1 MFLMIGS
8 YSLFSQKPRTDE
20 EVAAQI
26 NRYATISSAMWMTVV
41 GTLGILFLPLIVS
54 GLIDDLAFTKQ
65 QAGYVA
71 AAEMAGVAILSGS
84 GVFWVRRFD
93 WVDAAV
99 MATLLFV
106 AANVFS
112 ALSDSFAGMFTFR
125 FLVGA
130 SSGALLAIGLACQ
143 SDSKNADRIFGY
155 WVACQMTVSSI
166 GYLSL
171 PLVRSSWGT
180 SGMFVALAL
189 IGVTAIISIY
199 FLPRRGVM
207 RMSLTAAPALLNAN
221 NILALVGALLFFT
234 AQGGIWAFVERLGIA
249 SRLSTTEISFA
260 LAVSSY
266 CGIVGGLARNWI
278 ANFIG
283 SAGPFYFVVA
293 GEILMLLVFGLE
305 HGQFLYALAVCML
318 QFFWAMGMASLL
330 AGLNIIDDSG
340 RLILLMMA
348 TAKVGYSLGP
358 ALMGWLIFD
367 DDYTFMLATSG
378 ACVVI
383 GMVICVVLVN
393 QKSSTPAVASS
404 AD

>member
-1 MFLMIGS
+1 MIGS
-8 YSLFSQKPRTDE
+8 YSPFSQRPRTDE
-20 EVAAQI
+20 EITEQV
-26 NRYATISSAMWMTVV
+26 NRYTTILSAMWLTVV

-84 GVFWVRRFD
+84 GVFWVRRLD

-99 MATLLFV
+99 LATLIFT
-106 AANVFS
+106 AASLCS
-112 ALSDSFAGMFTFR
+112 AFGGSFAGLFFFR

-130 SSGALLAIGLACQ
+130 ASGALLAIGLACQ
-143 SDSKNADRIFGY
+143 SDGKNAGRIFGY
-155 WVACQMTVSSI
+155 WVACQMTVSSV

-180 SGMFVALAL
+180 SGMLVALAL
-189 IGVTAIISIY
+189 VGVTAVVSIF
-199 FLPRRGVM
+199 FLPRRGVT
-207 RMSLTAAPALLNAN
+207 RISVNAGPALMNTKN
-221 NILALVGALLFFT
+221 MFALIGALLFFMV
-234 AQGGIWAFVERLGIA
+234 QGGIWAFVERLGIS
-249 SRLSTTEISFA
+249 SRLSTTEISVA

-293 GEILMLLVFGLE
+293 GEIVMLFMFGLQ
-305 HGQFLYALAVCML
+305 HGYALYALAVCML

-358 ALMGWLIFD
+358 AVMGWLIFD
-367 DDYTFMLATSG
+367 DNYFVMLAASG
-378 ACVVI
+378 ACVAT
-383 GMVICVVLVN
+383 GMIICVVLVN
-393 QKSSTPAVASS
+393 QKASTSATASPAG
-404 AD
+404 